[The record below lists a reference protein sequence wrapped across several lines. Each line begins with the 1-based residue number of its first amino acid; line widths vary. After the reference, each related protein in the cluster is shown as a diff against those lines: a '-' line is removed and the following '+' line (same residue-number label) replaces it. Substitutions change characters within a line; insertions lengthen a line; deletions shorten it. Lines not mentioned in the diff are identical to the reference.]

1 MRITLDKLV
10 DLARREAE
18 RRGATRDV
26 ISAYVIGSV
35 AAGHPLLG
43 GTADIDLILIHEAR
57 PSNRREIVPLSQEVH
72 LDITHH
78 ARAMYRNPRRLRTQP
93 WLGPSV
99 CEPLF
104 LYDPAHFFEW
114 AQASARGQF
123 HRSDHALSR
132 ARAFLAR
139 AKRHRAAL
147 DGAGDGWLPCYL
159 RSLLEAA
166 NSAASLAGFPAAGRR
181 MALTLETRLRSIGLE
196 ELFAHFNS
204 LLGPDQLSEWELPE
218 VLSAWAQSFDAASAL
233 GSRPDLCPVRRD
245 YFLRAFQTL
254 IEDGSNRAILWP
266 LLASWACANL
276 ALGAAGSPV
285 PKEAVWHATVAHLRL
300 APSDRP
306 SRGDALEGFI
316 DRVEEVLERW
326 EAGGIP

>member
-1 MRITLDKLV
+1 VRITLDKLV

-35 AAGHPLLG
+35 AAGDPLLG
-43 GTADIDLILIHEAR
+43 GTADIDLILIHQAR
-57 PSNRREIVPLSQEVH
+57 PPKRREIVPLSQEVH

-78 ARAMYRNPRRLRTQP
+78 AHTMYRNPRRLRTQP
-93 WLGPSV
+93 WLGPAV

-104 LYDPAHFFEW
+104 LYDPDHFFEW

-123 HRSDHALSR
+123 HRADHVLAR

-147 DGAGDGWLPCYL
+147 NGSDEGWLPCYL
-159 RSLLEAA
+159 HSLLQAA

-181 MALTLETRLRSIGLE
+181 MAITLGARLRSIGLE
-196 ELFAHFNS
+196 DLFAQFNY
-204 LLGPDQLSEWELPE
+204 LLGPDPLSEWEMPE

-233 GSRPDLCPVRRD
+233 GTRSELRPVRRG

-254 IEDGSNRAILWP
+254 IDDGSSQAILWP
-266 LLASWACANL
+266 LLATWARANL
-276 ALGAAGSPV
+276 ALRAAGAPV
-285 PKEAVWHATVAHLRL
+285 PKEAAWHATMAHLSL
-300 APSDRP
+300 APPDRP
-306 SRGDALEGFI
+306 SREDALEDFI

-326 EAGGIP
+326 EAGEIS